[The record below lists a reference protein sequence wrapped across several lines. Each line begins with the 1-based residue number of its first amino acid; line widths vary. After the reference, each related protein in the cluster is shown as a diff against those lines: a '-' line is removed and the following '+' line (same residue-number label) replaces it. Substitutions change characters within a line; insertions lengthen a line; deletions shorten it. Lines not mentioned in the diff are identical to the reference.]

1 MSLTKEEFHRL
12 DFAVR
17 EIEDILGDVSMLSCV
32 SILAG
37 LKQDPSIANIIMD
50 NLENLE
56 REIDSDDDS

>member
-1 MSLTKEEFHRL
+1 MSLTKEEFQRL

-37 LKQDPSIANIIMD
+37 LKQDPSVANVII
-50 NLENLE
+50 ENLQKIE
-56 REIDSDDDS
+56 QEIDSDDD